1 MGLFKSEDKKEK
13 ERLDKE
19 QKMLEKYGVENLS
32 DPADLASVKKIA
44 SELVGSGLVET
55 GLKIS
60 MAKPDD
66 ALKISYLRSIMEQNF
81 IVIRQLDKIAKLL
94 EGK

>member
-19 QKMLEKYGVENLS
+19 QKVLEKYGVESLS

-44 SELVGSGLVET
+44 SELVGSGLIET

-94 EGK
+94 ESK